1 MKRSGRDIIIYILLL
16 VLGIATLTLNPLKL
30 DTSKHQTVIDNIDRL
45 KELNSS
51 LDRDVL
57 RIGHSIPKHNNSI
70 TASTSALRSIKS
82 SLSKLDLNGIAGMP
96 ALLNKLDNE
105 IVNKIQTVEL
115 VVAESGRLNN
125 SLHYLPILIG
135 KFSTGKNNELNIAAK
150 KLVIDIFNFNNR
162 PEADNRQS
170 INSSLTK
177 LKSLAP
183 RNTGDKILGAIEI
196 HTQTFLATRGKVS
209 NDISTLFNIPVES
222 TLDEITT
229 SYEQHHNATMER
241 AIHQHYILNLII
253 FILMAGIAY
262 SIYRI
267 RSSRLDMSIKEE
279 RLKHALEGTNNG
291 IWDWNIYEDEL
302 YLSPRFEA
310 MLGLSATNLI
320 SRVNDLKKLIHPED
334 IAKVKNL
341 LKQHLQGKTEIFESE
356 HRFKNQYGD
365 WIWTLCCG
373 RVVEKDKKQ
382 KPLRMVGIQTDI
394 TQRKQT
400 EEELRRNSMVFESVL
415 EAVMICNK
423 DNHILAVNEAFTK
436 ITGYSRANVI
446 GKDPKLL
453 GSGRHDA
460 KFFNDMWDTLKQN
473 GVWQGE
479 IWNRKK
485 NGEIFACWLSIA
497 TITNSDD
504 EVEQYISVFSDIS
517 QRKEDEELIRFQAN
531 YDALTELPNR
541 HLLMERLG
549 FELQRAKREQTLIA
563 LMFIDLDRFKPIND
577 TYGHTVG
584 DRLLWEVS
592 KRLSS
597 HVRETDMVARLG
609 GDEFTIILPNIE
621 NLDEVER
628 MAGRILHEIS
638 RPFLFDNIELFIS
651 TSIGIT
657 IYPNDATDLPTLLT
671 NADNAMYRA
680 KDEGR
685 NTYCFFTHEMNQ
697 HAKEMLQLEGDLHR
711 AQQRDE
717 LVPYFQPIYDISS
730 GEIIAA
736 EALLRWKHPIRGI
749 VHPDRFIP
757 ISEASGLI
765 SPIGKWLLEIVCCQ
779 VMRWR
784 RKGLNL
790 QRICLNISARQ
801 FRDDLIGIITNALES
816 SGLEPEFLELEVV
829 ETLLLEDN
837 SGNGNILR
845 QLNEMGVRLSI
856 DDFGTGYSSLGYLK
870 RFPFDVLKINRS
882 FIKGLPDN
890 KDDATLVN
898 TIISMGHGLNL
909 EIVAEGVETKEQ
921 LEYLRSKACHLAQG
935 FYFSKPLPAHLFEK
949 LLKNSSC
956 NESMDA

>member
-1 MKRSGRDIIIYILLL
+1 MKHSGSDIISYILLL
-16 VLGIATLTLNPLKL
+16 VLGIATLTLNPLQL
-30 DTSKHQTVIDNIDRL
+30 DTAKHKTIIENIGRL
-45 KELNSS
+45 KEQNSN

-57 RIGHSIPKHNNSI
+57 HSDRSLPKHKSSI
-70 TASTSALRSIKS
+70 AAAINALGSSMS
-82 SLSKLDLNGIAGMP
+82 SLSKLKLNNIAGMP
-96 ALLNKLDNE
+96 ALLTKLENE
-105 IVNKIQTVEL
+105 IEKKSQIVEQ
-115 VVAESGRLNN
+115 VVADSAQLNN
-125 SLHYLPILIG
+125 SMHYLPILIEKISSG
-135 KFSTGKNNELNIAAK
+135 NSDKLSSAVRKLAIAI
-150 KLVIDIFNFNNR
+150 LEFNNH
-162 PEADNRQS
+162 PAASNEQT
-170 INSSLTK
+170 INASLTI
-177 LKSLAP
+177 LKSLTPPDTEQKKLEAIIIHAQ
-183 RNTGDKILGAIEI
+183 TIL
-196 HTQTFLATRGKVS
+196 TTRVKVS
-209 NDISTLFNIPVES
+209 NNIDALLNIPIEQ
-222 TLDEITT
+222 TLDEIT
-229 SYEQHHNATMER
+229 SRYELHHNAAMNS
-241 AIHQHYILNLII
+241 AIQQHYILNLVI

-267 RSSRLDMSIKEE
+267 RSSRLDMGIKEE

-291 IWDWNIYEDEL
+291 IWDWNIGENEF
-302 YLSPRFEA
+302 YLSPRIEA
-310 MLGLSATNLI
+310 MLGLSSINTI
-320 SRVNDLKKLIHPED
+320 YRIHDLKKLIHPD
-334 IAKVKNL
+334 DLGKVKNL
-341 LKQHLQGKTEIFESE
+341 LKQHLRGETEMFESE

-373 RVVEKDKKQ
+373 RVVEQDKKQ
-382 KPLRMVGIQTDI
+382 APLRMVGIQTDI

-415 EAVMICNK
+415 EAVMICDKENR
-423 DNHILAVNEAFTK
+423 ILAVNEAFTR

-460 KFFNDMWDTLKQN
+460 NFFNNMWDTLTQN

-485 NGEIFACWLSIA
+485 SGEIFACWLSIA

-638 RPFLFDNIELFIS
+638 RPFQFDGIELFIS

-685 NTYCFFTHEMNQ
+685 NTYRFFTHEMNQ
-697 HAKEMLQLEGDLHR
+697 HAMEMLQLEGDLHR

-717 LVPYFQPIYDISS
+717 LMPYFQPIVDINS
-730 GEIIAA
+730 GEIVAA
-736 EALLRWKHPIRGI
+736 EALLRWKHPNHGI
-749 VHPDRFIP
+749 VQPDRFIP

-790 QRICLNISARQ
+790 QRICLNISTRQ
-801 FRDDLIGIITNALES
+801 FRDDLIAIIKNALET
-816 SGLEPEFLELEVV
+816 SGLEPECLELEVV

-837 SGNGNILR
+837 SSNGEILR

-882 FIKGLPDN
+882 FIQGLPDN
-890 KDDATLVN
+890 QDDATLVN
-898 TIISMGHGLNL
+898 TIISMGQGLNL
-909 EIVAEGVETKEQ
+909 EIVAEGVETNEQ
-921 LEYLRSKACHLAQG
+921 LEYLRSKGCHSAQG

-949 LLKNSSC
+949 RLKKSRL
-956 NESMDA
+956 D